1 MAVNLSPIGGVAAQF
16 FDNSG
21 NVLSGGKIFTYAA
34 GTTTPQATY
43 TSAAGVTPLA
53 NPILLDAAGRVPTGE
68 IWLTDGLQYKF
79 IIKTSTD
86 VQIGSYDNIVGINS
100 NFVNYTNSQEFQT
113 ATAGQTV
120 FTLTTMQYQPGTNS
134 LSVFVDGVNQ
144 YGPGASYAY
153 QETSS
158 TVVTFTS
165 GLHVGADVKFTT
177 SAINSSSAGDAEQVS
192 YTPPFTNSVA
202 TNVEVKLGQYVSVKD
217 FGAVGDGVTD
227 DAAAV
232 QNAVN
237 YVQTLGGNLYFPKG
251 VYLFGS
257 QVTIN
262 RTYAPDGSNFVG
274 ERNLIVS
281 GYGAEIRTTGAITA
295 FNVRGG
301 WAPNLTCLIEGFTIY
316 HRGNTTAVGGIRLIG
331 AGLCTCRDITVVVSS
346 LLPVGY
352 AAFSCENLDP
362 ANDDTGCFW
371 NYFDNCA
378 IRPWAGAEGNC
389 TYGLKLMG
397 PANATTVRNIKFGG
411 SDTHVILMAHPG
423 YTSAPN
429 AVNIDGNFFEGPV
442 TSTAISLVSS
452 SSPYHVSGTRI
463 TNNRFESLNTA
474 VSLTGLGSTVQL
486 PTYMSGNYADTA
498 VTNYIVNASNIPIVM
513 LDASLVGAPMGPMI
527 THNQQGVVLRN
538 DDGSFDSL
546 TLRTPSLNRGV
557 VLQTYDGTDVGSWRY
572 RNAMGGSGTLIGG
585 TYSTYR
591 PFGIVACQ
599 GISIRDTPA
608 NNLAGVAS
616 FVASTTVN
624 VTLPVAEVNA
634 NYSVFLENI
643 GNRTLWVTS
652 KTTTGF
658 TINASAS
665 SSDSA
670 AWLLIRTGA

>member
-1 MAVNLSPIGGVAAQF
+1 MTVILTNNVSTTLAADITASSVSLTVTDGNRFPTLTSGQYFYATLVAPTGALEIVKVA
-16 FDNSG
+16 SRVG
-21 NVLSGGKIFTYAA
+21 NVLSIARAQEGTAAQAFPSGARIDMRVTAQSIYDAVDDGAAQVVIDITTELDALEAEDVAINGRVDALDARTDALEAADAALYAPAGSNLVGFLQA
-34 GTTTPQATY
+34 GTGATTRT
-43 TSAAGVTPLA
+43 
-53 NPILLDAAGRVPTGE
+53 
-68 IWLTDGLQYKF
+68 
-79 IIKTSTD
+79 
-86 VQIGSYDNIVGINS
+86 VQG
-100 NFVNYTNSQEFQT
+100 
-113 ATAGQTV
+113 
-120 FTLTTMQYQPGTNS
+120 
-134 LSVFVDGVNQ
+134 
-144 YGPGASYAY
+144 
-153 QETSS
+153 
-158 TVVTFTS
+158 
-165 GLHVGADVKFTT
+165 
-177 SAINSSSAGDAEQVS
+177 
-192 YTPPFTNSVA
+192 
-202 TNVEVKLGQYVSVKD
+202 KLRDEVSVLD
-217 FGAVGDGVTD
+217 FGADPTGATSSST
-227 DAAAV
+227 AV
-232 QNAVN
+232 QAAIN
-237 YVQTLGGNLYFPKG
+237 YVQALGGTLVFPRGK
-251 VYLFGS
+251 YLFTS
-257 QVTIN
+257 QVTID
-262 RTYAPDGSNFVG
+262 RTYAVSGSNFVG
-274 ERNLIVS
+274 ERNLIIS

-378 IRPWAGAEGNC
+378 IRPWSGAEGNC

-486 PTYMSGNYADTA
+486 PTYMSGNYADTS
-498 VTNYIVNASNIPIVM
+498 VTNYLVNASDIPVAM
-513 LDASLVGAPMGPMI
+513 LDTVIVGSPMGPVQF
-527 THNQQGVVLRN
+527 HNQQGVVLRN
-538 DDGSFDSL
+538 DDGNYDTL
-546 TLRTPSLNRGV
+546 TVRTPNLNSGIKV
-557 VLQTYDGTDVGSWRY
+557 TDYNGNLLATWRY
-572 RNAMGGSGTLIGG
+572 RSIGGNSGTIIGG
-585 TYSTYR
+585 TISPFR
-591 PFGIVACQ
+591 PFGIVACY
-599 GISIRDTPA
+599 GISTNETPA
-608 NNLAGVAS
+608 GNLAGTAV
-616 FVASTTVN
+616 FVASATVN
-624 VTLPVAEVNA
+624 VTLQVAEVNA
-634 NYSVFLENI
+634 NYSVFLENT

>member
-1 MAVNLSPIGGVAAQF
+1 VELLMTVILTNNVSTTLAADITASSVSLTVTDGNRFPTLTSGQYFYATLVAPTGALEIVKVA
-16 FDNSG
+16 SRVG
-21 NVLSGGKIFTYAA
+21 NVLSIARAQEGTAAQAFPSGARIDMRVTAQSIYDAVDDGAAQVVIDITTELDALEAEDVAINGRVDALDARTDALEAADAALYAPAGSNLVGFLQA
-34 GTTTPQATY
+34 GTGATTRT
-43 TSAAGVTPLA
+43 
-53 NPILLDAAGRVPTGE
+53 
-68 IWLTDGLQYKF
+68 
-79 IIKTSTD
+79 
-86 VQIGSYDNIVGINS
+86 VQG
-100 NFVNYTNSQEFQT
+100 
-113 ATAGQTV
+113 
-120 FTLTTMQYQPGTNS
+120 
-134 LSVFVDGVNQ
+134 
-144 YGPGASYAY
+144 
-153 QETSS
+153 
-158 TVVTFTS
+158 
-165 GLHVGADVKFTT
+165 
-177 SAINSSSAGDAEQVS
+177 
-192 YTPPFTNSVA
+192 
-202 TNVEVKLGQYVSVKD
+202 KLRDEVSVLD
-217 FGAVGDGVTD
+217 FGADPTGATSSST
-227 DAAAV
+227 AV
-232 QNAVN
+232 QAAIN
-237 YVQTLGGNLYFPKG
+237 YVQALGGTLVFPRGK
-251 VYLFGS
+251 YLFTS
-257 QVTIN
+257 QVTID
-262 RTYAPDGSNFVG
+262 RTYAVSGSNFVG
-274 ERNLIVS
+274 ERNLIIS

-378 IRPWAGAEGNC
+378 IRPWSGAEGNC

-486 PTYMSGNYADTA
+486 PTYMSGNYADTS
-498 VTNYIVNASNIPIVM
+498 VTNYLVNASDIPVAM
-513 LDASLVGAPMGPMI
+513 LDTVIVGSPMGPVQF
-527 THNQQGVVLRN
+527 HNQQGVVLRN
-538 DDGSFDSL
+538 DDGNYDTL
-546 TLRTPSLNRGV
+546 TVRTPNLNSGIKV
-557 VLQTYDGTDVGSWRY
+557 TDYNGNLLATWRY
-572 RNAMGGSGTLIGG
+572 RSIGGNSGTIIGG
-585 TYSTYR
+585 TISPFR
-591 PFGIVACQ
+591 PFGIVACY
-599 GISIRDTPA
+599 GISTNETPA
-608 NNLAGVAS
+608 GNLAGTAV
-616 FVASTTVN
+616 FVASATVN
-624 VTLPVAEVNA
+624 VTLQVAEVNA
-634 NYSVFLENI
+634 NYSVFLENT